1 MRLDSGIIIIP
12 RIWDHEII
20 MGLADAE
27 AQLDKVFYFVFVRV
41 KLVVVEL
48 TNALMY
54 IWIFRFILPASFCPF
69 WFVKLTAG
77 SMQHHCS
84 ANTCLLQIANW
95 SWHLESSS
103 HHQSWHRDRGPGWC
117 LHYWH
122 LTRNPPGS
130 SLLVSKHARVLR
142 REERDRRNNKW
153 GWGGRKRFVVIL
165 EIARTTIENL

>member
-1 MRLDSGIIIIP
+1 MRRKCVKLKYSMKHKGPPFLFDIPTPRIILWSRWSKMRLDSGIIIIP

-27 AQLDKVFYFVFVRV
+27 ALLDKVFYFVFVRV

-77 SMQHHCS
+77 CMQYHT
-84 ANTCLLQIANW
+84 AVQTNTCLLQITN
-95 SWHLESSS
+95 
-103 HHQSWHRDRGPGWC
+103 C
-117 LHYWH
+117 LHTRSRH
-122 LTRNPPGS
+122 LIISRDIVTGARVMS
-130 SLLVSKHARVLR
+130 SLLTSNQKSP
-142 REERDRRNNKW
+142 
-153 GWGGRKRFVVIL
+153 GQ
-165 EIARTTIENL
+165 

>member
-1 MRLDSGIIIIP
+1 MRGQLRPIISSWGGSVSNWNIQWSTKDHPFYLIFPRLITLWSRWSKMRLDSGIIIIP

-27 AQLDKVFYFVFVRV
+27 ALLDKVFYFVFVRV

-84 ANTCLLQIANW
+84 SNKHLFTADHLL
-95 SWHLESSS
+95 SS
-103 HHQSWHRDRGPGWC
+103 HFTPG
-117 LHYWH
+117 
-122 LTRNPPGS
+122 
-130 SLLVSKHARVLR
+130 A
-142 REERDRRNNKW
+142 
-153 GWGGRKRFVVIL
+153 VI
-165 EIARTTIENL
+165 